1 MHHVKEIEDMKK
13 DKQVWYRYVHDK
25 KGLHI
30 DCVDLISKS
39 YLELGQKPTPETITL
54 MATLLLDDLANNYG
68 SMEMEEVA
76 FAFNKGIR
84 NADEGTSCFVNVRSW
99 SVWLS
104 NHKKAAQLARQQNR
118 LTEYQR
124 HRDNLK
130 YIGDSINK
138 AKRLK

>member
-1 MHHVKEIEDMKK
+1 MRDKK
-13 DKQVWYRYVHDK
+13 LQVWYRYTHDK

-39 YLELGQKPTPETITL
+39 YLELGQKPTAETITL
-54 MATLLLDDLANNYG
+54 MATLLLDDLAHHYG
-68 SMEMEEVA
+68 SMEFDEVA
-76 FAFNKGIR
+76 YAFSKGIR
-84 NADEGTSCFVNVRSW
+84 DAEDGTSAFINVRAW

-118 LTEYQR
+118 LTDYQK
-124 HRDNLK
+124 HRDNVK
-130 YIGDSINK
+130 YISDTINK